1 MLIDKFDRKIDYIR
15 VSVTSRCNFRCLYCM
30 PNTPFEWEPH
40 ENILKYE
47 EMFEFLRLAIDEGVK
62 KIRITGGEPLL
73 RKDLDVFI
81 KMLHDYNPE
90 LDLALTTNGYYLVE
104 YAKKLKDAGLKR
116 VNMSL
121 DSLKPQTAA
130 KIAQK
135 DVLQKVIKGLEESLK
150 AGLKVKLNTVVMQ
163 GINDNEIVKL
173 LDFAKSKNVTIR
185 FIEFMENEKA
195 YPGIKRV
202 DASVILEKISKKYS
216 FKELPKDNS
225 ASRYFETEDGYV
237 FGIIEPH
244 NEDFCKSCNRI
255 RLTAEGYLIPCLFF
269 TESYNIKEALR
280 KGDIKKAAEILKD
293 VVANKP
299 EKNDWQEEEISSRAF
314 WETGG

>member
-1 MLIDKFDRKIDYIR
+1 
-15 VSVTSRCNFRCLYCM
+15 
-30 PNTPFEWEPH
+30 
-40 ENILKYE
+40 
-47 EMFEFLRLAIDEGVK
+47 MFEFLKLAIDEGVN
-62 KIRITGGEPLL
+62 KIRLTGGEPLL
-73 RKDLDVFI
+73 RKDLDVFV
-81 KMLHDYNPE
+81 KMLHDYKPS
-90 LDLALTTNGYYLVE
+90 LDLALTTNGYYLKE
-104 YAKKLKDAGLKR
+104 YAEKLKNAGLKR

-121 DSLKPQTAA
+121 DSLKPEIA
-130 KIAQK
+130 KKISQREMLDK
-135 DVLQKVIKGLEESLK
+135 VLKGLDEALRV
-150 AGLKVKLNTVVMQ
+150 GLKVKLNTVVME
-163 GINDNEIVKL
+163 GLNDAEILDL
-173 LDFAKSKNVTIR
+173 LEFAKNKGVIIR

-202 DASVILEKISKKYS
+202 DATKILDKINEKYD

-225 ASRYFETEDGYV
+225 ASRYFETDDGYV

-269 TESYNIKEALR
+269 TESYNIKKALR
-280 KGDIKKAAEILKD
+280 EGNIQKAAEILKE

-299 EKNDWQEEEISSRAF
+299 EKNDWQEEEVSSRAF

>member
-1 MLIDKFDRKIDYIR
+1 MLVDKFNRTIDYIR

-40 ENILKYE
+40 ENILRYE
-47 EMFEFLRLAIDEGVK
+47 EMFEFLKLAIDEGVN

-81 KMLHDYNPE
+81 KMLHDYKPS
-90 LDLALTTNGYYLVE
+90 LDLALTTNGYYLKE
-104 YAKKLKDAGLKR
+104 YAKKLKDVGLKR

-121 DSLKPQTAA
+121 DSLKPEIAQ

-135 DVLQKVIKGLEESLK
+135 DMLNKVLEGFEEALKV
-150 AGLKVKLNTVVMQ
+150 GLKVKLNTVVME
-163 GINDNEIVKL
+163 GINDNEILDL
-173 LDFAKSKNVTIR
+173 LNFAKNKNVTIR
-185 FIEFMENEKA
+185 FIEFMENERA

-202 DASVILEKISKKYS
+202 EAQEILDKIKQNYN

-225 ASRYFETEDGYV
+225 ASRYFETDDGYI

-280 KGDIKKAAEILKD
+280 AGDVKKAAEILRD

-299 EKNDWQEEEISSRAF
+299 EKNDWQEEEVSTRAF

>member
-1 MLIDKFDRKIDYIR
+1 MLKDSFERTIDYIR

-30 PNTPFEWEPH
+30 PNTPFEWEPR
-40 ENILKYE
+40 ENILSYE

-73 RKDLDVFI
+73 RKDLDRFI
-81 KMLHDYNPE
+81 KMLYDYKPS
-90 LDLALTTNGYYLVE
+90 LDLALTTNGYYLPE

-116 VNMSL
+116 VNISL
-121 DSLKPQTAA
+121 DSLKPEIAA

-135 DVLQKVIKGLEESLK
+135 DVLKKVLSGIDAAIDVGL
-150 AGLKVKLNTVVMQ
+150 GVKLNTVVMK
-163 GINDNEIVKL
+163 GINDNEIIDL
-173 LDFAKSKNVTIR
+173 FEYAKNKNITIR
-185 FIEFMENEKA
+185 FIEFMENERA

-202 DASVILEKISKKYS
+202 DSKEVLDIIVKKYS
-216 FKELPKDNS
+216 FTELPKDNS
-225 ASRYFETEDGYV
+225 ASKYYETDDGYR

-269 TESYNIKEALR
+269 TESYNIKEAIR
-280 KGDIKKAAEILKD
+280 KGDIKKAAEILRD
-293 VVANKP
+293 VVKNKP
-299 EKNDWQEEEISSRAF
+299 EKNDWQDNEVSERAF

>member
-1 MLIDKFDRKIDYIR
+1 MLVDKFDRVIDYIR

-40 ENILKYE
+40 ENILSYE
-47 EMFEFLRLAIDEGVK
+47 EMFEFLKLAIDEGVK

-81 KMLHDYNPE
+81 KMLHDYKPS
-90 LDLALTTNGYYLVE
+90 LDLALTTNGYYLKE
-104 YAKKLKDAGLKR
+104 YASKLKQAGLKR
-116 VNMSL
+116 VNMSI
-121 DSLKPQTAA
+121 DSLKPEIAA

-135 DVLQKVIKGLEESLK
+135 DVLNKVLEGLDEALK
-150 AGLKVKLNTVVMQ
+150 VGLKVKLNTVVMKE
-163 GINDNEIVKL
+163 INDNEIINL
-173 LDFAKSKNVTIR
+173 LEFAKKRKVIIR

-195 YPGIKRV
+195 YPGIKRT
-202 DASVILEKISKKYS
+202 DSQEILEKISKKYS
-216 FKELPKDNS
+216 FIELPKDNS
-225 ASRYFETEDGYV
+225 ASKYYRLNDGYI

-255 RLTAEGYLIPCLFF
+255 RLTAEGFLIPCLFF
-269 TESYNIKEALR
+269 TESYNIKKAIRE
-280 KGDIKKAAEILKD
+280 GDIKKAAEILRD

-299 EKNDWQEEEISSRAF
+299 EKNDWQEDEVSTRAF

>member
-1 MLIDKFDRKIDYIR
+1 MLIDNYNRTIDYIR

-40 ENILKYE
+40 ENILRYE
-47 EMFEFLRLAIDEGVK
+47 EMFEFLKLAIDEGVK
-62 KIRITGGEPLL
+62 KIRLTGGEPLL

-81 KMLHDYNPE
+81 KMLHDYKPD
-90 LDLALTTNGYYLVE
+90 LDLALTTNGYYLKE
-104 YAKKLKDAGLKR
+104 YAKILKDAGLKR

-121 DSLKPQTAA
+121 DSLKPETAA

-135 DVLQKVIKGLEESLK
+135 EMLNKVLEGLDEALK

-163 GINDNEIVKL
+163 GINDGEILDL
-173 LDFAKSKNVTIR
+173 LDFAKEKGVCIR
-185 FIEFMENEKA
+185 FIEFMENERA

-202 DASVILEKISKKYS
+202 DSQVILDKIADKYE

-225 ASRYFETEDGYV
+225 ASRYFKTKDGYV

-280 KGDIKKAAEILKD
+280 KGDINKAAEILRD

-299 EKNDWQEEEISSRAF
+299 EKNDWQEERVSDRAF

>member
-1 MLIDKFDRKIDYIR
+1 MLIDKYNRTIDYIR

-40 ENILKYE
+40 ENILRYE
-47 EMFEFLRLAIDEGVK
+47 EMFEFLRLAIDEGVN
-62 KIRITGGEPLL
+62 KIRLTGGEPLL

-81 KMLHDYNPE
+81 KMLHDYKPE
-90 LDLALTTNGYYLVE
+90 LDLALTTNGYYLKE
-104 YAKKLKDAGLKR
+104 YAKILKDAGLKR

-121 DSLKPQTAA
+121 DSLKSETAA

-135 DVLQKVIKGLEESLK
+135 DMLTKVLEGLNEALK

-163 GINDNEIVKL
+163 GINDGEILDL
-173 LDFAKSKNVTIR
+173 LDFAKSKAVCIR
-185 FIEFMENEKA
+185 FIEFMENERA

-202 DASVILEKISKKYS
+202 DSKVILDKIKEKYN

-244 NEDFCKSCNRI
+244 NNDFCKSCNRI

-269 TESYNIKEALR
+269 TESYNIKGALR
-280 KGDIKKAAEILKD
+280 EGNIQKAAEILKE
-293 VVANKP
+293 VVVNKP
-299 EKNDWQEEEISSRAF
+299 EKNDWQENEVSTRAF

>member
-1 MLIDKFDRKIDYIR
+1 
-15 VSVTSRCNFRCLYCM
+15 M

-40 ENILKYE
+40 ENILRYE
-47 EMFEFLRLAIDEGVK
+47 EMFEFLRLAIDEGIN
-62 KIRITGGEPLL
+62 KIRLTGGEPLL
-73 RKDLDVFI
+73 RKDLDVFV
-81 KMLHDYNPE
+81 KMLHDYKPE
-90 LDLALTTNGYYLVE
+90 LDLALTTNGYYLKE

-121 DSLKPQTAA
+121 DSLKPKTAA

-135 DVLQKVIKGLEESLK
+135 DMLEKVLEGLDEALKV
-150 AGLKVKLNTVVMQ
+150 GLKVKLNTVVMQ
-163 GINDNEIVKL
+163 GINDEEIVDL
-173 LDFAKSKNVTIR
+173 LDFAKSKGVTIR
-185 FIEFMENEKA
+185 FIEFMENERA

-202 DASVILEKISKKYS
+202 DSKVILDKIKEKYN

-225 ASRYFETEDGYV
+225 ASRYFEMEDGYI

-280 KGDIKKAAEILKD
+280 EGNIQKAAEILRE

-299 EKNDWQEEEISSRAF
+299 EKNDWQEDEVSTRAF

>member
-1 MLIDKFDRKIDYIR
+1 MLIDSFNRKIDYIR

-40 ENILKYE
+40 ENILSYE
-47 EMFEFLRLAIDEGVK
+47 EMFEFLKLAIDEGVN

-81 KMLHDYNPE
+81 KMLYDYKPSI
-90 LDLALTTNGYYLVE
+90 DLALTTNGYYLKE
-104 YAKKLKDAGLKR
+104 YAKRLKEAGLKR
-116 VNMSL
+116 VNISL
-121 DSLKPQTAA
+121 DSLKKDIAF

-135 DVLQKVIKGLEESLK
+135 DVLAKVLEGIDEAIKNGFV
-150 AGLKVKLNTVVMQ
+150 VKLNMVVMKD
-163 GINDNEIVKL
+163 INDDEVIDL
-173 LDFAKSKNVTIR
+173 LELAKKKGVIIR

-195 YPGIKRV
+195 YPNIKRV
-202 DASVILEKISKKYS
+202 NSNEILKKISKKYI
-216 FKELPKDNS
+216 FKELKKENS
-225 ASRYFETEDGYV
+225 ASKYFQMDDGYI

-244 NEDFCKSCNRI
+244 SEDFCKSCNRI

-280 KGDIKKAAEILKD
+280 KKDLKKASLILRD
-293 VVANKP
+293 VVKNKP
-299 EKNDWQEEEISSRAF
+299 EKNDWIENISNRAF

>member
-40 ENILKYE
+40 ENILRYE
-47 EMFEFLRLAIDEGVK
+47 EMFEFLRLAVDEGVK

-81 KMLHDYNPE
+81 KMLHDYKPD
-90 LDLALTTNGYYLVE
+90 LDLALTTNGYYLKE
-104 YAKKLKDAGLKR
+104 YAKKLKEAGLKR

-121 DSLKPQTAA
+121 DSLKPEIAQ

-135 DVLQKVIKGLEESLK
+135 DVLKRVIQGLDEALK
-150 AGLKVKLNTVVMQ
+150 AGLKVKLNTVVMK
-163 GINDNEIVKL
+163 GINDTEILDL
-173 LDFAKSKNVTIR
+173 LEFAKNKGVIIR
-185 FIEFMENEKA
+185 FIEFMENERA

-202 DASVILEKISKKYS
+202 DSDVILEQISQKYA

-280 KGDIKKAAEILKD
+280 EGNIQKASEILRD

-299 EKNDWQEEEISSRAF
+299 EKNDWQEEEVSTRAF

>member
-1 MLIDKFDRKIDYIR
+1 MLIDKYDRIIDYIR

-40 ENILKYE
+40 ENILSYE

-73 RKDLDVFI
+73 RKDLYKFI
-81 KMLHDYNPE
+81 NMLYSYKPS
-90 LDLALTTNGYYLVE
+90 LDLALTTNGYYLKE
-104 YAKKLKDAGLKR
+104 QAKQLKEAGLKR
-116 VNMSL
+116 VNISL
-121 DSLKPQTAA
+121 DSLKNEVAK

-135 DVLQKVIKGLEESLK
+135 DVLDRVLEGIDEAIKVGF
-150 AGLKVKLNTVVMQ
+150 KVKLNSVIMK
-163 GINDNEIVKL
+163 GINENEIIDL
-173 LDFAKSKNVTIR
+173 LEFAKNKGVIIR
-185 FIEFMENEKA
+185 FIEFMENERA

-202 DASVILEKISKKYS
+202 ESKEILEEISKEYN
-216 FKELPKDNS
+216 FKELKKDNV
-225 ASRYFETEDGYV
+225 ASKYFELDDGYI

-280 KGDIKKAAEILKD
+280 NKNIQKASEILRD
-293 VVANKP
+293 VVINKP
-299 EKNDWQEEEISSRAF
+299 EKNDWQENEISSRAF